1 MAFKDCPTEET
12 HLFQYTSL
20 PLLPDYRDPFG
31 TMLIARAV
39 AGSLNIISADPKF
52 SLYKNLVQVEW

>member
-1 MAFKDCPTEET
+1 MAFKDCPTKET

-20 PLLPDYRDPFG
+20 PLLPDYRDPFDR
-31 TMLIARAV
+31 MLIARAA
-39 AGSLNIISADPKF
+39 AGSLPIISADPKS